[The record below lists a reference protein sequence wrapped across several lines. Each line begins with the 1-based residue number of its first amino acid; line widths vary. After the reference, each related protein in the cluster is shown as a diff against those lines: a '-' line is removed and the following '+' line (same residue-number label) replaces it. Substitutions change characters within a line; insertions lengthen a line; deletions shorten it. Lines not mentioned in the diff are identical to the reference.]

1 MLYQG
6 NELQR
11 SLVIANYTSQVTT
24 TLHVCLG
31 LTNGMPTPSR
41 LIPANNVV

>member
-31 LTNGMPTPSR
+31 LTNGMPTLWR
-41 LIPANNVV
+41 LILPND